1 MSPCASP
8 VASILQRALLVL
20 GCALP
25 CAVQGGSAAPYG
37 ETFVRPGQHWSDGGP
52 PVAPGQGPGEEP
64 QADHRYRQQLAA
76 LEEGGGPYADAL
88 AEPLTSLGRHYRV
101 RGDLEQARSLYR
113 RALHVVRVNDGLYSR
128 RQLPILRELLEV
140 YREAGDMSALDERY
154 EYYFRLYGSGRAP
167 FTDARLRAGL
177 EYLRWQREAVR
188 LALDGDDLRRLVDLI
203 DLNEAI
209 ISDVALD
216 SSLDPAWHRQLV
228 YSQLRN
234 LYLLQ
239 DRAQPRIEETGMLQT
254 SLFYLATQQEPGG
267 HELRLATL
275 QRGALPR
282 GVSMLQSLI
291 ERMPTAAPAALARA
305 RLELGDWYQWHGA
318 TERAGD
324 EYTAAVALLR
334 EAGEVELLERWFA
347 QPVELP
353 DNGAFW
359 QPRQLPE
366 GKRRVLLEAV
376 YDVSASGRPGNIEAR
391 VVDAGDDDAA
401 YRLRRQL
408 AVTRFRPRWLEG
420 RPEEVA
426 RLVREYELVD

>member
-1 MSPCASP
+1 MNAFAWPIASTLP
-8 VASILQRALLVL
+8 RVLLAL
-20 GCALP
+20 GFALSG
-25 CAVQGGSAAPYG
+25 AVQASTAAPYG
-37 ETFVRPGQHWSDGGP
+37 EHFVRPGQHWSDGGP
-52 PVAPGQGPGEEP
+52 AANPGQASAES
-64 QADHRYRQQLAA
+64 QADSQQRQHLAA
-76 LEEGGGPYADAL
+76 LEEQGGPYADAL
-88 AEPLTSLGRHYRV
+88 AEPLTSLGRHYRL
-101 RGDLEQARSLYR
+101 RGDLEQARRMYG

-140 YREAGDMSALDERY
+140 YREAGDMTSLDERY
-154 EYYFRLYGSGRAP
+154 QYYFRLFGNGRAP

-188 LALDGDDLRRLVDLI
+188 LGLDGENLRRLVDLI

-209 ISDVALD
+209 INDVALD
-216 SSLDPAWHRQLV
+216 PSLDPGWYRQLV

-239 DRAQPRIEETGMLQT
+239 DRVQPRIEETGMLQS
-254 SLFYLATQQEPGG
+254 SLFYIASEQEPGG
-267 HELRLATL
+267 HELRLATM
-275 QRGALPR
+275 QRGAFAR
-282 GVSMLQSLI
+282 GASLLQTLI
-291 ERMPTAAPAALARA
+291 EREPAAAPAERARD

-324 EYTAAVALLR
+324 EYDGAVALLR
-334 EAGEVELLERWFA
+334 DSGEEELLERWFA

-359 QPRQLPE
+359 QPRKPGE
-366 GKRRVLLEAV
+366 GQRRVLLEAV
-376 YDVSASGRPGNIEAR
+376 YDVSAGGSPGNIEAR

-408 AVTRFRPRWLEG
+408 AATRFRPRWLEG
-420 RPEEVA
+420 RAEEVA
-426 RLVREYELVD
+426 RLVRRYELLE